1 MIKGINMSSAPQLTQ
16 SVEYM
21 AQLGVVTQNY
31 ADKIEHC
38 VDDAVD
44 ALSELTSLIQDN
56 PEVEAAIRHALL
68 SQKERDILD
77 DLKYEFIGSQNVFGS
92 YVLPDVEDKQFD
104 IVKVAGSDL
113 ISDVFLT
120 SESKG
125 ISNLLIGAVFIG
137 DSGKPK
143 YFLHI
148 YNSNFH
154 W

>member
-1 MIKGINMSSAPQLTQ
+1 MSSAPQLTE

-21 AQLGVVTQNY
+21 AKLGVVTQDY
-31 ADKIEHC
+31 ADKTSHC

-56 PEVEAAIRHALL
+56 PEIESAVRNALL
-68 SQKERDILD
+68 SQKERDILN

-92 YVLPDVEDKQFD
+92 YILPDVEDKQFD
-104 IVKVAGSDL
+104 IVKVAGSEL

-125 ISNLLIGAVFIG
+125 ISNLLVGAVFVG
-137 DSGKPK
+137 DSGTPK
-143 YFLHI
+143 YYLHI
-148 YNSNFH
+148 HNSNYH
-154 W
+154 C